1 MKCKIKNK
9 KFYFK
14 KQIALLSPP
23 NLKLMTTPFL
33 GLRTCIYRVP
43 DLPAAAEWYSNA
55 LGIKPYFNEPFY
67 VGFNVGEYE
76 LGLHPQMNAVSGG
89 ENVETYWG
97 VDDIQITFAHLLA
110 NGATAHEQP
119 NNVGEDI
126 WVAMLKDPWGNIIG
140 IIQNPHFK
148 VA

>member
-1 MKCKIKNK
+1 M
-9 KFYFK
+9 
-14 KQIALLSPP
+14 A
-23 NLKLMTTPFL
+23 TPFI

-67 VGFNVGEYE
+67 VGFNVGGFE
-76 LGLHPQMNAVSGG
+76 LGLHPQQNAVGCG

-97 VDDIQITFAHLLA
+97 VDDIQVTFAQLLA
-110 NGATAHEQP
+110 CGATAHEQP
-119 NNVGEDI
+119 TNVGEEI

>member
-1 MKCKIKNK
+1 M
-9 KFYFK
+9 
-14 KQIALLSPP
+14 A
-23 NLKLMTTPFL
+23 TPFL

-55 LGIKPYFNEPFY
+55 LGIQPYFNEPFY
-67 VGFNVGEYE
+67 VGFNVGGYE
-76 LGLHPQMNAVSGG
+76 LGLHPLPAVALAEEGAVSEEKEKPSFAKATAGKG
-89 ENVETYWG
+89 ENVETHWG
-97 VDDIQITFAHLLA
+97 VDDIQSTFAQLLA
-110 NGATAHEQP
+110 NGATAHEEP
-119 NNVGEDI
+119 TNVGKDL